1 MKGSKLK
8 LIITGS
14 TGMVGEGVLRVAL
27 GDQNIA
33 GVVVINRNTVGFA
46 HSKMIEILHD
56 DLSDISTLK
65 SSLSGYDACFF
76 CLGTTSVGKTEE
88 LYYDITYNLTL
99 KFARILY
106 QINSDMTFCYV
117 SGAATDSTEKGS
129 SMWARVKGKTENDLM
144 KLGFRDAY
152 CFRPGLLLPIKGA
165 KNTHR
170 FYKFLS
176 WLFPFGRLLFPDWF
190 CSLKE
195 LALAMIKVGRYG
207 YSQKIFKGRD
217 IVELARS

>member
-8 LIITGS
+8 VIITGS
-14 TGMVGEGVLRVAL
+14 TGMVGEGVLQITL
-27 GDQNIA
+27 DDHNIDS
-33 GVVVINRNTVGFA
+33 VLVINRHTVGFS
-46 HSKMIEILHD
+46 HPKMIEILHS
-56 DLSDISTLK
+56 DLSDISTVKASLK
-65 SSLSGYDACFF
+65 DYDSCFF

-88 LYYDITYNLTL
+88 LYNDITYNLTL

-106 QINSDMTFCYV
+106 EVNCDMTFCYV

-129 SMWARVKGKTENDLM
+129 TMWARVKGKTENDLM
-144 KLGFRDAY
+144 KVGFRDVY

-165 KNTHR
+165 KNTHP

-176 WLFPFGRLLFPDWF
+176 WLFPFGRLIFPDWF
-190 CSLKE
+190 CSLNE

-217 IVELARS
+217 IIELARS